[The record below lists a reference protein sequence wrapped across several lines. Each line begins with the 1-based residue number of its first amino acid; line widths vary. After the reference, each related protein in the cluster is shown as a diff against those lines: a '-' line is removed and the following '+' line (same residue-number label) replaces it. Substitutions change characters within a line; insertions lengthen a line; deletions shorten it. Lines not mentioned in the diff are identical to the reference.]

1 MTKQALHELRVGDTG
16 FNFCTCNPGCE
27 LFPFQG
33 DVTASILGFQEHI
46 NAVKNQVS
54 HDQFTMWAPRP
65 NDLEWMRNTLDLIR
79 QGGIWG
85 IPACRATLEVDRED
99 KALRVME
106 DNGDDPVLL
115 ARTATISR
123 MIGWKFEEKQ

>member
-1 MTKQALHELRVGDTG
+1 VEII
-16 FNFCTCNPGCE
+16 
-27 LFPFQG
+27 
-33 DVTASILGFQEHI
+33 ASYEHHI
-46 NAVKNQVS
+46 DFVKDLVP
-54 HDQFTMWAPRP
+54 HDQFSMWAPRP